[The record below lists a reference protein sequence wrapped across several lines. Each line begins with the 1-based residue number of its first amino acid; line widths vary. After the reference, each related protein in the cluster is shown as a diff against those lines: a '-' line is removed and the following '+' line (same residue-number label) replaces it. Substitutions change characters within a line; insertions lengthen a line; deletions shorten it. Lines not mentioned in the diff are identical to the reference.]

1 MIFTEGITI
10 DAAAIDSLPA
20 RLALDAAAFRHDLDS
35 AETRA
40 RHESLIDEAHGR
52 GAFGVPTFF
61 VDGRMFWGNDRLPLL
76 EAALRG
82 VELPRWRER
91 G

>member
-1 MIFTEGITI
+1 MIFAEGATI
-10 DAAAIDSLPA
+10 DAAAIDALPA
-20 RLALDAAAFRHDLDS
+20 RLDLDARAFRRDIES

-40 RHESLIDEAHGR
+40 RHETLIDEAHRR

-61 VDGRMFWGNDRLPLL
+61 LEDRMFWGNDRLQLL

-82 VELPRWRER
+82 ANLPRWRSI
-91 G
+91 